1 MPRNLVA
8 AVAERLMEAT
18 ASTAAQ
24 VSEQVL
30 AQLVEQL
37 KADASFLRRNDH
49 GLRASVLVA
58 EWPPRPDVPD
68 PDPLAVIHF
77 TSADP
82 VFAVGEHGKK
92 SVLIAPKQME
102 RAYRRWIAES
112 RHSASPS
119 VAVVPLSSGELTT
132 GTIGVV
138 KFGRKKW
145 KPEAINTLEAVASLF
160 AQFQA
165 RIAAEER
172 LQYLVEHDDLTA
184 LHNRRALMAYLS
196 ERLAAGR
203 PAPVSVLYL
212 DLDRL
217 KSINDCFGHAAG
229 DWLIQVV
236 AERLRLSAGKSM
248 TARIGGD
255 EFIVV
260 PDRAMSIN
268 TAEAFAQQLKTKL
281 CCGLTIGDD
290 AITPAVSIGVAAGI
304 PGRGNT
310 ADLLN
315 RADEAVLAAKRAGGD
330 QVAVSTGYVSL
341 KNALRNELHLRGE
354 IDSEALL
361 LHYLPEVDLWSGA
374 IVAVEALVRWRHPE
388 RGLLLPDAFIGVV
401 ESTNLATELGR
412 WVMRT
417 ACADLSRWRSH
428 GVGQNVML
436 RINVS
441 PTQLVSCGFVRS
453 VADIIE
459 EFGIDGSSVCLEITE
474 RAVVGEIEITRR
486 ALEELKEI
494 GVQIAIDDFGTGYA
508 VLSHLKSLPVDAL
521 KIDASFV
528 RDLGTSPGDL
538 AIVRSIIGLG
548 EAFDLQVVAEGV
560 ETPAAALTLMRHGC
574 RRAQGYL
581 LSRPLPN
588 DATESLLSEAWMP
601 MPFLADSGA
610 LSANAISHVND
621 DS

>member
-77 TSADP
+77 TGADP

-92 SVLIAPKQME
+92 SVVIAPKQME

-236 AERLRLSAGKSM
+236 AERLRMSAGKSM

-281 CCGLTIGDD
+281 CCRLTIGDD
-290 AITPAVSIGVAAGI
+290 AITPAVSIGVAAGT

-374 IVAVEALVRWRHPE
+374 IVAVEALVRWQHPE

-412 WVMRT
+412 WVMRS

-428 GVGQNVML
+428 GVGQNAML

>member
-1 MPRNLVA
+1 
-8 AVAERLMEAT
+8 MEAT

-30 AQLVEQL
+30 AQVVEQL
-37 KADASFLRRNDH
+37 NADASFLRRNDH

-68 PDPLAVIHF
+68 PDPFAVIRF

-82 VFAVGEHGKK
+82 VFAVGEQRKK
-92 SVLIAPKQME
+92 PVVIAPNQME
-102 RAYRRWIAES
+102 DAYRRWIAES

-119 VAVVPLSSGELTT
+119 VVVVPLRSGELIT

-145 KPEAINTLEAVASLF
+145 KPEAISTLEAVASLF

-172 LQYLVEHDDLTA
+172 LQYLVDHDDLTA
-184 LHNRRALMAYLS
+184 LHSRRALMAYVS

-203 PAPVSVLYL
+203 PGPVSVLYL

-217 KSINDCFGHAAG
+217 KSINDSFGHTAG
-229 DWLIQVV
+229 DWFIQVV
-236 AERLRLSAGKSM
+236 AERLRMSAGKSM

-260 PDRAMSIN
+260 PDRAMSTN

-281 CCGLTIGDD
+281 CHRLTIGDD
-290 AITPAVSIGVAAGI
+290 VITPAVSIGVAAGI
-304 PGRGNT
+304 PGRGDT

-341 KNALRNELHLRGE
+341 ENALRNDIERHLRGD
-354 IDSEALL
+354 IDSETLL

-374 IVAVEALVRWRHPE
+374 IVAAEALVRWRHPE
-388 RGLLLPDAFIGVV
+388 RGLLLPDAFIGVA
-401 ESTNLATELGR
+401 ESTDLAAELGR
-412 WVMRT
+412 WVMRS

-428 GVGQNVML
+428 GVGQNAML

-441 PTQLVSCGFVRS
+441 PAQLVSRGFVRS
-453 VADIIE
+453 VAEIFE

-474 RAVVGEIEITRR
+474 RGVVRDIEITRR

-538 AIVRSIIGLG
+538 AIVRSIIGLAK
-548 EAFDLQVVAEGV
+548 AFDLQVVAEGV

-588 DATESLLSEAWMP
+588 DATESLLSQATMP

-610 LSANAISHVND
+610 LSANPISHVND
-621 DS
+621 DSGARE

>member
-58 EWPPRPDVPD
+58 EWPPRPHVPD

-92 SVLIAPKQME
+92 PVLIAPKQME

-119 VAVVPLSSGELTT
+119 VAVAPLSSGEQTT

-236 AERLRLSAGKSM
+236 AERLRMSAGKSM

-290 AITPAVSIGVAAGI
+290 AITPAVSIGVAAGT

-374 IVAVEALVRWRHPE
+374 IVAVEALVRWQHPE

-412 WVMRT
+412 WVMRS

-428 GVGQNVML
+428 GVGQNAML

-588 DATESLLSEAWMP
+588 DATESLLSEAWIP
-601 MPFLADSGA
+601 MPF
-610 LSANAISHVND
+610 
-621 DS
+621 

>member
-1 MPRNLVA
+1 
-8 AVAERLMEAT
+8 MEAT

-30 AQLVEQL
+30 AELVEQL

-92 SVLIAPKQME
+92 PVLIAPKQME

-119 VAVVPLSSGELTT
+119 VAVAPLSSGELTT

-145 KPEAINTLEAVASLF
+145 KPEAIDALEAVASLF

-172 LQYLVEHDDLTA
+172 LQYLVNHDDLTA

-217 KSINDCFGHAAG
+217 KSINDCFGHTAG

-236 AERLRLSAGKSM
+236 AERLRMSAGKSM

-260 PDRAMSIN
+260 PDRAMSVN

-281 CCGLTIGDD
+281 CCRLTIGGDS
-290 AITPAVSIGVAAGI
+290 ITPAVSIGVAAGI

-330 QVAVSTGYVSL
+330 QVAVSTGYLSL

-354 IDSEALL
+354 IDNKALL

-374 IVAVEALVRWRHPE
+374 IVAVEALVRWQHPE

-401 ESTNLATELGR
+401 ESTNLAAELGR
-412 WVMRT
+412 WVMRS

-428 GVGQNVML
+428 GVGQNAML
-436 RINVS
+436 RVNVS
-441 PTQLVSCGFVRS
+441 PAQLVSRGFVRS

-474 RAVVGEIEITRR
+474 RGAVREIEITRR

-588 DATESLLSEAWMP
+588 DATESLLSEASMP